1 MFHPI
6 FSVLVRRPEL
16 VMAHLAGYAG
26 LMREE
31 ASKVGAQV
39 VGCAV
44 AAAVA
49 VVGALVFLVLAGVA
63 LMLGAMQQQFHWAL
77 IAVPAVPLAL
87 AVIAALTA
95 LRKVPQ
101 RAFSELRSQLD
112 TDAQTLRTLGA
123 RS

>member
-6 FSVLVRRPEL
+6 FSVLVRKPEL

-26 LMREE
+26 LIREE
-31 ASKVGAQV
+31 ASTVGAQV

-77 IAVPAVPLAL
+77 IAVPAVPL
-87 AVIAALTA
+87 VVSIACGLMA
-95 LRKVPQ
+95 LRRVPQ
-101 RAFSELRSQLD
+101 HAFSELRSQLD
-112 TDAQTLRTLGA
+112 TDAQTLRSLGA
-123 RS
+123 QS